1 MKPTLFDSADLL
13 IAKIKKLFNRDLAL
27 QNDYLRQ
34 ENKILRSKLG
44 NRVPLNESE
53 RRLLVKYGLPIK
65 NSLHEI
71 MSIARPET
79 LLSWH
84 RRMKRKKWTFE
95 PKKPGRPSKPDQ
107 TQKLVVRMA
116 EENAWGY
123 CRIAGEMKKLG
134 HDLCSGT
141 VRNILIKNGLPPA
154 PRRKGMSW
162 KRFIKSHMGV
172 AWAADF
178 FTEEVWTMGGLVTF
192 YTLFL
197 IHLKTRRV
205 HIAGCTPHPDSAWVK
220 QQARNFSMLL
230 DDIDEK
236 CRYVIHDRDNS
247 FAGFDFI
254 LKAEGIK
261 IVKTPPKAPMCNA
274 YAERFVREAR
284 ETLNKIIPLGQWHFR
299 HTLQFIEQHH
309 NKERPHQGIDNHI
322 PLGYEYL
329 AAPAD
334 TSQVG
339 CKSSLGGLLN
349 HYYKKAA

>member
-1 MKPTLFDSADLL
+1 MPLFDFADLL
-13 IAKIKKLFNRDLAL
+13 IAKIRNLFNRDHAL

-44 NRVPLNESE
+44 KRVPLNESE
-53 RRLLVKYGLPIK
+53 RRVLVKYGLPIK
-65 NSLHEI
+65 DRLHEI
-71 MSIARPET
+71 MSIVRPET

-84 RRMKRKKWTFE
+84 RRMKRKKGTFE
-95 PKKPGRPSKPDQ
+95 SKKPGRPPKPDQ
-107 TQKLVVRMA
+107 TEKLMIQLA
-116 EENAWGY
+116 EENTWGY
-123 CRIAGEMKKLG
+123 RRIAGEMKKLG
-134 HDLCSGT
+134 HDLCPGT

-154 PRRKGMSW
+154 PQRKGMSW
-162 KRFIKSHMGV
+162 KRFIQSHLDV

-205 HIAGCTPHPDSAWVK
+205 HIADCTPNPDSAWVK
-220 QQARNFSMLL
+220 QQARNFSFAL

-254 LKAEGIK
+254 LKAQGIK
-261 IVKTPPKAPMCNA
+261 IIKTPPKVPMCNA

-284 ETLNKIIPLGQWHFR
+284 ETLNQIIPLGQWHFR
-299 HTLQFIEQHH
+299 HAVKCIEQHH
-309 NKERPHQGIDNHI
+309 NKEKPHQGIDNRI
-322 PLGYEYL
+322 PLGYKY
-329 AAPAD
+329 PATPAG
-334 TSQVG
+334 TSQIG